1 MRQQR
6 HERLTAVRSIRT
18 RLNERR
24 CISRD
29 VLGVYGTLV
38 MCARYHQD
46 GGAPLRDQINKALKS
61 CIVEHPVLR
70 TVILD
75 VESEAPKLAQQNA
88 LNLND
93 HICYLELNNTRGD
106 GTQTLQALL
115 EHAHNEPLDPWH
127 LRPAWRLYVVPISSV
142 APMETTTQFHLAF
155 TYSHALADGFSG
167 MLFHKTLLRALN
179 CPADNAFDN
188 GPDFECLDGIK
199 SLLPPLEN
207 AALLPISWSF
217 LLRPLMGEFLPS
229 LLVRALGLSSEKSS
243 NLWTGAQERPNL
255 PPSSQLLH
263 TAVCHRLIPNLVLE
277 RALAACRSHEARLTG
292 LLAVMVARALAGA
305 LYNRGIDNGEYKA
318 TLPIDLRRHVP
329 DAQNSMANY
338 ASATYGIVTVL
349 QEQQQI
355 LTDRDWSMAQGLT
368 KDLTKDSSTLVD
380 QPVALLKYLSNFRDW
395 TLRQVSKPAEGSFE
409 VSNAGAFDNAVP
421 PSSAGWS
428 LQDMMFSQSANA
440 LGDPFNV
447 NVASTKGGPLA
458 IVLTWWP
465 GMLGVDDEKKLMDE
479 VCEGLEEQL
488 ANL

>member
-1 MRQQR
+1 MN
-6 HERLTAVRSIRT
+6 AVVRPAG
-18 RLNERR
+18 LNERR

-46 GGAPLRDQINKALKS
+46 GDVPLRDQINKALKS

-70 TVILD
+70 TIILD
-75 VESEAPKLAQQNA
+75 VESEATKLAQQSA
-88 LNLND
+88 LNLED
-93 HICYLELNNTRGD
+93 HVRYLELNDTRND
-106 GTQTLQALL
+106 GSQTLQALL

-127 LRPAWRLYVVPISSV
+127 LRPAWRLYVVPIPSV
-142 APMETTTQFHLAF
+142 ASMGTTTQSHLAF

-167 MLFHKTLLRALN
+167 MLFHKTLLGALN
-179 CPADNAFDN
+179 SPADNAFDN
-188 GPDFECLDGIK
+188 EPGFECLDGMK

-207 AALLPISWSF
+207 AAVLPISWSF

-243 NLWTGAQERPNL
+243 NLWTGAQERL
-255 PPSSQLLH
+255 KSPPRPQLLH
-263 TAVCHRLIPNLVLE
+263 TAVRHRLIPNVLLE
-277 RALAACRSHEARLTG
+277 RALTVCRSHEARLTG
-292 LLAVMVARALAGA
+292 LLAVLMAQALASA
-305 LYNRGIDNGEYKA
+305 LCTRGIIKDEYRA
-318 TLPIDLRRHVP
+318 TLPIDLRRHIP
-329 DAQNSMANY
+329 EAQNSMANY
-338 ASATYGIVTVL
+338 ASATYGTVTVL
-349 QEQQQI
+349 QEQQQQI
-355 LTDRDWSMAQGLT
+355 LTARDWSMAQELT
-368 KDLTKDSSTLVD
+368 KALTTASSTLAD

-409 VSNAGAFDNAVP
+409 VSNAGAFDNAVL
-421 PSSAGWS
+421 PSDAGWT

-465 GMLGVDDEKKLMDE
+465 GMLGVEDEEKLMDE
-479 VCEGLEEQL
+479 VCDGLEEKL
-488 ANL
+488 ASL

>member
-1 MRQQR
+1 MNA
-6 HERLTAVRSIRT
+6 LVRPAG
-18 RLNERR
+18 LNERR

-46 GGAPLRDQINKALKS
+46 GNAPLRDQINKALKS

-75 VESEAPKLAQQNA
+75 VQSEAPKLAQQNA
-88 LNLND
+88 LDLDD
-93 HICYLELNNTRGD
+93 HVRYLELNDTHGD
-106 GTQTLQALL
+106 GTHTLQALL
-115 EHAHNEPLDPWH
+115 EHAHNEALDQWH
-127 LRPAWRLYVVPISSV
+127 LRPAWRLYVVPIPSV
-142 APMETTTQFHLAF
+142 ASMERTTQFHLAF

-167 MLFHKTLLRALN
+167 MLLHKTLLRALN
-179 CPADNAFDN
+179 SPADNAFDN
-188 GPDFECLDGIK
+188 EPGFECQEGMK

-217 LLRPLMGEFLPS
+217 LLRPLMGEFLPG

-243 NLWTGAQERPNL
+243 NLWTGAQERPKL

-263 TAVCHRLIPNLVLE
+263 TAVRHRLIPNVLLE
-277 RALAACRSHEARLTG
+277 RALAACRSRQARLTG
-292 LLAVMVARALAGA
+292 LLAVVVARALSCA
-305 LYNRGIDNGEYKA
+305 LQARGIVKSEYRA
-318 TLPIDLRRHVP
+318 NLPIDLRRHIP
-329 DAQNSMANY
+329 DAQNDMANY
-338 ASATYGIVTVL
+338 ASATHGTVTVL
-349 QEQQQI
+349 QEQRQI
-355 LTDRDWSMAQGLT
+355 MIDSDWSMAQELTNALT
-368 KDLTKDSSTLVD
+368 KASSTLAD

-421 PSSAGWS
+421 PSGAGWT

-447 NVASTKGGPLA
+447 NVVSTKGGPLA
-458 IVLTWWP
+458 IVWTWWP
-465 GMLGVDDEKKLMDE
+465 GMLGVDDEEKLMDE
-479 VCEGLEEQL
+479 VCDGLEEQL